1 MTNIPSNKIGLKPA
15 FKFAIWGMLISVLWI
30 LVSIVLLSIFKQSAI
45 GELIRTLNA
54 PLVYQVSEKIFYF
67 FVNLGLVNK
76 HNAIL
81 FFLFVFIVYASIG
94 YISAFFGY
102 FICRLIKPVK

>member
-1 MTNIPSNKIGLKPA
+1 MINTPPNKLSLKPA
-15 FKFAIWGMLISVLWI
+15 FKFALWGMLISVLWI
-30 LVSIVLLSIFKQSAI
+30 LVSIVLLSIFKQSAV

-54 PLVYQVSEKIFYF
+54 PLVYHVSEKIFDF
-67 FVNLGLVNK
+67 FVELGLVNK

-94 YISAFFGY
+94 YLSGFFGY
-102 FICRLIKPVK
+102 FVYRLIRPVK